1 MSCGRCY
8 GQDAMF
14 DARVA
19 RADLRRLRRR
29 GPSRSTRRLVD
40 ALRAEGVENVQVLD
54 VGGGV
59 GAVAFSL
66 LAAGARAV
74 TAVDAARAY
83 LEVAEEEAVR
93 RNVHERMS
101 FHHGD
106 LVALA
111 PDLGDADV
119 TTLDRVLCCDPDV
132 QGLIR
137 TSTDRTRELYG
148 VVYPRQAFWTRGG
161 VAAINLALRLRG
173 SAMRV
178 FVHDPSAI
186 QRQIEAAGFRRRFAH
201 RGLLWRVEVYRRVSA
216 A

>member
-1 MSCGRCY
+1 
-8 GQDAMF
+8 MF

-19 RADLRRLRRR
+19 RADLRRFRRR
-29 GPSRSTRRLVD
+29 GPSRATRRLVD
-40 ALRAEGVENVQVLD
+40 ALRAEGVENVQLLD

-59 GAVAFSL
+59 GAVAFLL

-74 TAVDAARAY
+74 TAVDASRAY
-83 LEVAEEEAVR
+83 LQVAEEEAVR
-93 RNVHERMS
+93 RNVHERIS

-119 TTLDRVLCCDPDV
+119 TTLDRVLCCDPDMA
-132 QGLIR
+132 GLIQA
-137 TSTDRTRELYG
+137 STGRTRDLYG
-148 VVYPRQAFWTRGG
+148 VVYPRQAFWTRWG

-178 FVHDPSAI
+178 FVHDPGAI
-186 QRQIEAAGFRRRFAH
+186 RRHIEAAGFRRRFAQQ
-201 RGLLWRVEVYRRVSA
+201 GALWRVEVYQRVSPA
-216 A
+216 